1 MSDDS
6 SELLLLS
13 VLLSDSLTLSGV
25 SDDELSEVVDVLLS
39 EDSVLSLELS
49 VLSDELLSEMSEE
62 VFVFVSDPGAGSGWR
77 SAQPVISNAAASK
90 KAMVVLCSF
99 VILMFLP
106 KS

>member
-13 VLLSDSLTLSGV
+13 VLLSDSLTLSSV
-25 SDDELSEVVDVLLS
+25 SDDELSEVVEESLL
-39 EDSVLSLELS
+39 LELS
-49 VLSDELLSEMSEE
+49 VLSDELLSEMSDE
-62 VFVFVSDPGAGSGWR
+62 VFVFVSDPGAGLVLR
-77 SAQPVISNAAASK
+77 SVQPVRSIAAVSK

-106 KS
+106 VS